1 MFLLMATA
9 FQLLNSYKSWMM
21 TKKYLIKDNYNKP
34 HMVSVISNQG
44 TEKKPFEMFVHIS
57 QDMYQTESK
66 GLVT

>member
-1 MFLLMATA
+1 
-9 FQLLNSYKSWMM
+9 MM

-57 QDMYQTESK
+57 SDISRYVGQQQLYVIRNKASK
-66 GLVT
+66 AL